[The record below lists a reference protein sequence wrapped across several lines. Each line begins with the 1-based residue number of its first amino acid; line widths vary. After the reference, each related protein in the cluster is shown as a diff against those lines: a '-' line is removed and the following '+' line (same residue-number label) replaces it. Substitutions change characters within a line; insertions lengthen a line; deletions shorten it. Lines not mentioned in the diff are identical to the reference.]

1 MVTKS
6 ELKYIQSLS
15 DKKVR
20 LETGCFIAEGVK
32 LVGEMIAAGYPLKA
46 VYALDSWES
55 PDTSIEVNRVEAFEL
70 EKMSLLQTPNQVLA
84 VALMPQKTKEI
95 DVAGQLTIVLDGIQ
109 DPGNLG
115 TIIRT
120 ADWFG
125 IEQIVASEDTA
136 DVYNP
141 KVIGATM
148 GSFMRVSVSY
158 KNLAAWLPTI
168 KLPVYGALLE
178 GENVFTTKVPKQG
191 LLVIGSEGKGLSRL
205 VQENCDAILSI
216 PIARDTESLNAGIAA
231 SVALYEVSK
240 ARIKNI
246 K

>member
-20 LETGCFIAEGVK
+20 LESGCFIAEGVK

-46 VYALDSWES
+46 VYALDSWVS
-55 PDTSIEVNRVEAFEL
+55 PDATLEVTRIEAFEL
-70 EKMSLLQTPNQVLA
+70 EKMSMLQTPNQVLA
-84 VALMPQKTKEI
+84 VAMMPQNTNPIEL
-95 DVAGQLTIVLDGIQ
+95 AGQLTIVLDGIQ

-125 IEQIVASEDTA
+125 IPQIVASEDTV

-141 KVIGATM
+141 KVIGASM
-148 GSFMRVSVSY
+148 GSFMRVQVHY
-158 KNLAAWLPTI
+158 KNLAAWMPTV

-178 GENVFTTKVPKQG
+178 GENIFTTKAPNGG
-191 LLVIGSEGKGLSRL
+191 LLVIGSEGKGIR
-205 VQENCDAILSI
+205 ENIIDFVTHPVTI
-216 PIARDTESLNAGIAA
+216 PKTGGAESLNAGIAA
-231 SVALYEVSK
+231 GIIIAQLT
-240 ARIKNI
+240 R
-246 K
+246 

>member
-55 PDTSIEVNRVEAFEL
+55 PDATLEVTRIEAFEL
-70 EKMSLLQTPNQVLA
+70 EKMSMLQTPNQVLA
-84 VALMPQKTKEI
+84 VAMMPQKKETL
-95 DVAGQLTIVLDGIQ
+95 DLAGPLTIVLDGIQ
-109 DPGNLG
+109 DPGNMG

-125 IEQIVASEDTA
+125 ITQIVASEDTV

-148 GSFMRVSVSY
+148 GSFMRVSVTY
-158 KNLAAWLPTI
+158 KYLADWMPTV

-178 GENVFTTKVPKQG
+178 GENVFTIKTPQKG
-191 LLVIGSEGKGLSRL
+191 LLVIGSEGKGIR
-205 VQENCDAILSI
+205 ENILDLITHPVTI
-216 PIARDTESLNAGIAA
+216 PKIGEAESLNAGIAA
-231 SVALYEVSK
+231 GIIVAQLT
-240 ARIKNI
+240 R
-246 K
+246 

>member
-55 PDTSIEVNRVEAFEL
+55 PDATLEVTRIEAFEL
-70 EKMSLLQTPNQVLA
+70 EKMSMLQTPNQVLA
-84 VALMPQKTKEI
+84 VAMMPQKKE
-95 DVAGQLTIVLDGIQ
+95 VLNLEAPLTIVLDGIQ
-109 DPGNLG
+109 DPGNMG

-125 IEQIVASEDTA
+125 ITQIVASEDTV

-148 GSFMRVSVSY
+148 GSFMRVSVTY
-158 KNLAAWLPTI
+158 KNLAEWIPTV

-178 GENVFTTKVPKQG
+178 GENVFTIKTPQKG
-191 LLVIGSEGKGLSRL
+191 LLVIGSEGKGIR
-205 VQENCDAILSI
+205 ENILEFITHPVTI
-216 PIARDTESLNAGIAA
+216 PKIGEAESLNAGIAA
-231 SVALYEVSK
+231 GIIVAQLT
-240 ARIKNI
+240 R
-246 K
+246 

>member
-55 PDTSIEVNRVEAFEL
+55 PNARIEVNRIEAFEL

-84 VALMPQKTKEI
+84 VAIMPQNKE
-95 DVAGQLTIVLDGIQ
+95 VLNLAGPLTIVLDGIQ
-109 DPGNLG
+109 DPGNMG

-125 IEQIVASEDTA
+125 ITQIVASEDTV

-148 GSFMRVSVSY
+148 GSFMRVSVAY
-158 KNLAAWLPTI
+158 KN
-168 KLPVYGALLE
+168 
-178 GENVFTTKVPKQG
+178 
-191 LLVIGSEGKGLSRL
+191 
-205 VQENCDAILSI
+205 
-216 PIARDTESLNAGIAA
+216 IAD
-231 SVALYEVSK
+231 
-240 ARIKNI
+240 
-246 K
+246 

>member
-46 VYALDSWES
+46 VYALDSWDS
-55 PDTSIEVNRVEAFEL
+55 PDTSIEVTRIEAFEL
-70 EKMSLLQTPNQVLA
+70 EKMSMLQTPNQVLD
-84 VALMPQKTKEI
+84 VAMMPQQVKAL
-95 DVAGQLTIVLDGIQ
+95 DLGGQLTLVLDGIQ
-109 DPGNLG
+109 DPGNMG

-125 IEQIVASEDTA
+125 ITQIVASEDTV

-148 GSFMRVSVSY
+148 GSFMRVSVTY
-158 KNLAAWLPTI
+158 KNLQEWMPTV

-178 GENVFTTKVPKQG
+178 GENIFTTNAVKEG
-191 LLVIGSEGKGLSRL
+191 LLVIGSEGKGIR
-205 VQENCDAILSI
+205 ENILDLITHPVTI
-216 PIARDTESLNAGIAA
+216 PKIGGAESLNAGIAA
-231 SVALYEVSK
+231 GVIVAQLT
-240 ARIKNI
+240 R
-246 K
+246 

>member
-32 LVGEMIAAGYPLKA
+32 LVGEMIVAGYPLKA

-55 PDTSIEVNRVEAFEL
+55 PDATLEVTRIEAFEL
-70 EKMSLLQTPNQVLA
+70 EKMSMLQTPNQVLA
-84 VALMPQKTKEI
+84 VAMMPQKKETL
-95 DVAGQLTIVLDGIQ
+95 DLAGPLTIVLDGIQ
-109 DPGNLG
+109 DPGNMG

-125 IEQIVASEDTA
+125 ITQIVASEDTV
-136 DVYNP
+136 DVFNP

-148 GSFMRVSVSY
+148 GSFMRVSVTY
-158 KNLAAWLPTI
+158 KNLADWMPTI

-178 GENVFTTKVPKQG
+178 GENVFTIKTPQKG
-191 LLVIGSEGKGLSRL
+191 LLVIGSEGKGIR
-205 VQENCDAILSI
+205 ENILDFITHPVTI
-216 PIARDTESLNAGIAA
+216 PKTGEAESLNAGIAA
-231 SVALYEVSK
+231 GIIVAQLT
-240 ARIKNI
+240 R
-246 K
+246 

>member
-1 MVTKS
+1 MVSKS

-55 PDTSIEVNRVEAFEL
+55 PDSSIEVTRIEAFEL

-84 VALMPQKTKEI
+84 VAMMPQKKEAI
-95 DVAGQLTIVLDGIQ
+95 DLAGPLTIVLDGIQ
-109 DPGNLG
+109 DPGNMG

-125 IEQIVASEDTA
+125 ITQIVASEDTV

-148 GSFMRVSVSY
+148 GSFMRVTVTY
-158 KNLAAWLPTI
+158 KNLADWMPTV

-178 GENVFTTKVPKQG
+178 GENIFTIKTPQKG
-191 LLVIGSEGKGLSRL
+191 LLVIGSEGRGIR
-205 VQENCDAILSI
+205 ENMLDLITHPVTI
-216 PIARDTESLNAGIAA
+216 PKIGEAESLNAGIAA
-231 SVALYEVSK
+231 GIIVAQLM
-240 ARIKNI
+240 R
-246 K
+246 

>member
-46 VYALDSWES
+46 VYALDNWES
-55 PDTSIEVNRVEAFEL
+55 PDATLEVTRIEAFEL
-70 EKMSLLQTPNQVLA
+70 EKMSMLQTPNQVLA
-84 VALMPQKTKEI
+84 VAMMPPKKETL
-95 DVAGQLTIVLDGIQ
+95 DLAGPLTIVLDGIQ
-109 DPGNLG
+109 DPGNMG

-125 IEQIVASEDTA
+125 ITQIVASEDTV

-148 GSFMRVSVSY
+148 GSFMRVSVTY
-158 KNLAAWLPTI
+158 KNLADWMPTI

-178 GENVFTTKVPKQG
+178 GENVFTIKTPQKG
-191 LLVIGSEGKGLSRL
+191 LLVIGSEGKGIR
-205 VQENCDAILSI
+205 ENILDFITHPVTIPKTGDA
-216 PIARDTESLNAGIAA
+216 ESLNAGIAA
-231 SVALYEVSK
+231 GIIVAQLT
-240 ARIKNI
+240 R
-246 K
+246 

>member
-55 PDTSIEVNRVEAFEL
+55 PDASIEVTRIEVFEL
-70 EKMSLLQTPNQVLA
+70 EKMSMLQTPNQVLA
-84 VALMPQKTKEI
+84 VAMMPQQVKAL
-95 DVAGQLTIVLDGIQ
+95 DLGGQLTLVLDGIQ
-109 DPGNLG
+109 DPGNMG

-125 IEQIVASEDTA
+125 ITQIVASEDTV

-148 GSFMRVSVSY
+148 GSFMRVSVTY
-158 KNLAAWLPTI
+158 KNLAEWMPTV
-168 KLPVYGALLE
+168 KLRVYGALLE
-178 GENVFTTKVPKQG
+178 GENIFTTNAVKEG
-191 LLVIGSEGKGLSRL
+191 LLVIGSEGKGIR
-205 VQENCDAILSI
+205 ENILDLITYPVTI
-216 PIARDTESLNAGIAA
+216 PKIGGAESLNAGIAA
-231 SVALYEVSK
+231 GVIVAQLT
-240 ARIKNI
+240 R
-246 K
+246 

>member
-55 PDTSIEVNRVEAFEL
+55 PDATLEVTRIEAFEL
-70 EKMSLLQTPNQVLA
+70 EKMSMLQTPNQVLA
-84 VALMPQKTKEI
+84 VAMMPQKKETL
-95 DVAGQLTIVLDGIQ
+95 DLAGPLTIVLDGIQ
-109 DPGNLG
+109 DPGNMG

-125 IEQIVASEDTA
+125 ITQIVASEDTV

-148 GSFMRVSVSY
+148 GSFMRVSVTY
-158 KNLAAWLPTI
+158 KNLADWMPTV

-178 GENVFTTKVPKQG
+178 GENVFTIKTPQKG
-191 LLVIGSEGKGLSRL
+191 LLVIGSEGKGIR
-205 VQENCDAILSI
+205 ENILDFITHPVTI
-216 PIARDTESLNAGIAA
+216 PKTGGAESLNAGIAA
-231 SVALYEVSK
+231 GIIVAQLT
-240 ARIKNI
+240 R
-246 K
+246 

>member
-55 PDTSIEVNRVEAFEL
+55 PDATLEVTRIEAFEL
-70 EKMSLLQTPNQVLA
+70 EKMSMLQTPNQVLA
-84 VALMPQKTKEI
+84 VAMMPQKKETL
-95 DVAGQLTIVLDGIQ
+95 DLAGPLTIVLDGIQ
-109 DPGNLG
+109 DPGNMG

-125 IEQIVASEDTA
+125 ITQIVASEDTV

-148 GSFMRVSVSY
+148 GSFMRVSVTY
-158 KNLAAWLPTI
+158 KNLADWMPTV

-178 GENVFTTKVPKQG
+178 GENVFTIKTPQKG
-191 LLVIGSEGKGLSRL
+191 LLVIGSEGKGIR
-205 VQENCDAILSI
+205 ENILDFITHPVTI
-216 PIARDTESLNAGIAA
+216 PKIGEAESLNAGIAA
-231 SVALYEVSK
+231 GIIVAQLT
-240 ARIKNI
+240 R
-246 K
+246 

>member
-55 PDTSIEVNRVEAFEL
+55 PDATLEVTRIEAFEL
-70 EKMSLLQTPNQVLA
+70 EKMSMLQTPNQVLA
-84 VALMPQKTKEI
+84 VAMMPQKKETL
-95 DVAGQLTIVLDGIQ
+95 DLAGPLTIVLDGIQ
-109 DPGNLG
+109 DPGNMG

-125 IEQIVASEDTA
+125 ITQIVASEDTV

-148 GSFMRVSVSY
+148 GSFMRVSVTY
-158 KNLAAWLPTI
+158 KYLADWMPTV

-178 GENVFTTKVPKQG
+178 GENVFTIKTPQKG
-191 LLVIGSEGKGLSRL
+191 LLVIGSEGKGIR
-205 VQENCDAILSI
+205 ENILDFITHPVTI
-216 PIARDTESLNAGIAA
+216 PKIGEAESLNAGIAA
-231 SVALYEVSK
+231 GIIVAQLT
-240 ARIKNI
+240 R
-246 K
+246 

>member
-20 LETGCFIAEGVK
+20 LETGCFIAEGEK

-55 PDTSIEVNRVEAFEL
+55 PDTSIEVTRIEAFEL
-70 EKMSLLQTPNQVLA
+70 EKMSMLQTPNQVLA
-84 VALMPQKTKEI
+84 VAMMPQQIKALDLT
-95 DVAGQLTIVLDGIQ
+95 GQLTLVLDGIQ
-109 DPGNLG
+109 DPGNMG

-125 IEQIVASEDTA
+125 IRQIVASEDTA

-148 GSFMRVSVSY
+148 GSFMRVSVTY
-158 KNLAAWLPTI
+158 KHLADWMPTV
-168 KLPVYGALLE
+168 KLPVYGALLA
-178 GENVFTTKVPKQG
+178 GENIFTTKAPNGG
-191 LLVIGSEGKGLSRL
+191 LLVIGSEGKGIR
-205 VQENCDAILSI
+205 ENILDQITHPVTI
-216 PIARDTESLNAGIAA
+216 PKIGGAESLNAGIAA
-231 SVALYEVSK
+231 GIILAQLT
-240 ARIKNI
+240 R
-246 K
+246 

>member
-55 PDTSIEVNRVEAFEL
+55 PDTSIEVTRIEAFEL
-70 EKMSLLQTPNQVLA
+70 EKMSMLQTPNQVLA
-84 VALMPQKTKEI
+84 VAMMPQKEVAL
-95 DVAGQLTIVLDGIQ
+95 DLAGQLTLVLDGIQ
-109 DPGNLG
+109 DPGNMG

-125 IEQIVASEDTA
+125 IRQIVASEDTV

-148 GSFMRVSVSY
+148 GSFMRVSVTY
-158 KNLAAWLPTI
+158 KNLQEWMPTV

-178 GENVFTTKVPKQG
+178 GENIFTTNAVKEG
-191 LLVIGSEGKGLSRL
+191 LLVIGSEGKGIR
-205 VQENCDAILSI
+205 ENILEFITHPVTI
-216 PIARDTESLNAGIAA
+216 PKIGGAESLNAGIAA
-231 SVALYEVSK
+231 GVIVAQLT
-240 ARIKNI
+240 R
-246 K
+246 

>member
-55 PDTSIEVNRVEAFEL
+55 PDATLEVTRIEAFEL
-70 EKMSLLQTPNQVLA
+70 EKMSMLQTPNQVLA
-84 VALMPQKTKEI
+84 VAMMPQKKETLNL
-95 DVAGQLTIVLDGIQ
+95 AGPLTIVLDGIQ

-125 IEQIVASEDTA
+125 ITQIVASEDTV

-148 GSFMRVSVSY
+148 GSFMRVSVTY
-158 KNLAAWLPTI
+158 KNLADWMPTV

-178 GENVFTTKVPKQG
+178 GENVFTIKTPQKG
-191 LLVIGSEGKGLSRL
+191 LLVIGSEGKGIR
-205 VQENCDAILSI
+205 ENILDFITHPVTI
-216 PIARDTESLNAGIAA
+216 PKTGEAESLNAGIAA
-231 SVALYEVSK
+231 GIIVAQLT
-240 ARIKNI
+240 R
-246 K
+246 

>member
-55 PDTSIEVNRVEAFEL
+55 PDTSIEVTRIEAFEL
-70 EKMSLLQTPNQVLA
+70 EKMSMLQTPNQVLA
-84 VALMPQKTKEI
+84 VAMMPQQEKAL
-95 DVAGQLTIVLDGIQ
+95 DLAGQLTLVLDGIQ
-109 DPGNLG
+109 DPGNMG

-125 IEQIVASEDTA
+125 IKQIVASEDTA

-148 GSFMRVSVSY
+148 GSFMRVSVTY
-158 KNLAAWLPTI
+158 KNLADWMPTV
-168 KLPVYGALLE
+168 KLPVYGALLA
-178 GENVFTTKVPKQG
+178 GENIFTTKAPNGG
-191 LLVIGSEGKGLSRL
+191 LLVIGSEGKGIR
-205 VQENCDAILSI
+205 ENMMDFITHPVTI
-216 PIARDTESLNAGIAA
+216 PKIGGAESLNAGVAAGIIIAQ
-231 SVALYEVSK
+231 LT
-240 ARIKNI
+240 R
-246 K
+246 

>member
-55 PDTSIEVNRVEAFEL
+55 PDTSLEVTRIEAFEL
-70 EKMSLLQTPNQVLA
+70 EKMSMLQTPNQVLA
-84 VALMPQKTKEI
+84 VAMMPQKKEI
-95 DVAGQLTIVLDGIQ
+95 LNLEGPLTIVLDGIQ
-109 DPGNLG
+109 DPGNMG

-125 IEQIVASEDTA
+125 ITQIVASED
-136 DVYNP
+136 NP

-148 GSFMRVSVSY
+148 GSFMRVSVTY
-158 KNLAAWLPTI
+158 KNLAEWLPTI

-178 GENVFTTKVPKQG
+178 GENVFTIKAPQKG
-191 LLVIGSEGKGLSRL
+191 LLVIGSEGKGIR
-205 VQENCDAILSI
+205 ENILEFITHPVTIPKTGDA
-216 PIARDTESLNAGIAA
+216 ESLNAGIAA
-231 SVALYEVSK
+231 GIIVAQLT
-240 ARIKNI
+240 R
-246 K
+246 

>member
-32 LVGEMIAAGYPLKA
+32 LVGEMIAAGYSLKA

-55 PDTSIEVNRVEAFEL
+55 PDPSIEVNRIEAFEL

-84 VALMPQKTKEI
+84 VAIMPQNKE
-95 DVAGQLTIVLDGIQ
+95 VLNLAGPLTIVLDGIQ
-109 DPGNLG
+109 DPGNMG
-115 TIIRT
+115 TIIRS

-125 IEQIVASEDTA
+125 ITQIVASEDTV

-148 GSFMRVSVSY
+148 GSFMRVSVVY
-158 KNLAAWLPTI
+158 KNLQEWIPTI

-178 GENVFTTKVPKQG
+178 GDNVFTIKTPQKG
-191 LLVIGSEGKGLSRL
+191 LLVIGSEGKGIR
-205 VQENCDAILSI
+205 ENIKDFITHPVTIPKIGDA
-216 PIARDTESLNAGIAA
+216 ESLNAGVAA
-231 SVALYEVSK
+231 GIIVAQLT
-240 ARIKNI
+240 R
-246 K
+246 

>member
-55 PDTSIEVNRVEAFEL
+55 PDTSLEVTRIEAFEL
-70 EKMSLLQTPNQVLA
+70 EKMSMLQTPNQVLA
-84 VALMPQKTKEI
+84 VAMMPHKKE
-95 DVAGQLTIVLDGIQ
+95 VLNLEGPLTIVLDGIQ
-109 DPGNLG
+109 DPGNMG

-125 IEQIVASEDTA
+125 ITQIVASEDTV

-148 GSFMRVSVSY
+148 GSFMRVSVTY
-158 KNLAAWLPTI
+158 KNLAEWLPTI

-178 GENVFTTKVPKQG
+178 GENVFTIKTPQKG
-191 LLVIGSEGKGLSRL
+191 LLVIGSEGKGIR
-205 VQENCDAILSI
+205 ENIFEFITHPVTIPKIGDA
-216 PIARDTESLNAGIAA
+216 ESLNAGIAA
-231 SVALYEVSK
+231 GIIVAQLT
-240 ARIKNI
+240 R
-246 K
+246 

>member
-32 LVGEMIAAGYPLKA
+32 LVGEMIATGYPLKA

-55 PDTSIEVNRVEAFEL
+55 PDPSIEVTRIEAFEL
-70 EKMSLLQTPNQVLA
+70 EKMSMLQTPNQVLA
-84 VALMPQKTKEI
+84 VAMMPQKKE
-95 DVAGQLTIVLDGIQ
+95 VLNWGGPLTIVLDGIQ
-109 DPGNLG
+109 DPGNMG

-125 IEQIVASEDTA
+125 ITQIVASEDTV

-148 GSFMRVSVSY
+148 GSFMRVSVTY
-158 KNLAAWLPTI
+158 KNLADWMPTV

-178 GENVFTTKVPKQG
+178 GENVFTIKTPQKG
-191 LLVIGSEGKGLSRL
+191 LLVIGSEGKGIR
-205 VQENCDAILSI
+205 ENILEFITHPVTI
-216 PIARDTESLNAGIAA
+216 PKTGGAESLNAGIAA
-231 SVALYEVSK
+231 GIIVAQLT
-240 ARIKNI
+240 R
-246 K
+246 

>member
-55 PDTSIEVNRVEAFEL
+55 PDATLEVTRIEAFEL
-70 EKMSLLQTPNQVLA
+70 EKMSMLQTPNQVLA
-84 VALMPQKTKEI
+84 VAMMPQKKETL
-95 DVAGQLTIVLDGIQ
+95 DLAGPLTIVLDGIQ
-109 DPGNLG
+109 DPGNMG

-125 IEQIVASEDTA
+125 ITQIVASEDTV

-148 GSFMRVSVSY
+148 GSFMRVQVSY

-178 GENVFTTKVPKQG
+178 GENVFTIKTSQQG
-191 LLVIGSEGKGLSRL
+191 LLVIGSEGKGIR
-205 VQENCDAILSI
+205 ENIIDFVTHPVTI
-216 PIARDTESLNAGIAA
+216 PKTGGAESLNAGIAA
-231 SVALYEVSK
+231 GIIVAQLT
-240 ARIKNI
+240 R
-246 K
+246 

>member
-55 PDTSIEVNRVEAFEL
+55 PDTSIEVTRIEAFEL
-70 EKMSLLQTPNQVLA
+70 EKMSMLQTPNQVLA
-84 VALMPQKTKEI
+84 VAMMPQQIKALDLT
-95 DVAGQLTIVLDGIQ
+95 GQLTLVLDGIQ
-109 DPGNLG
+109 DPGNMG

-125 IEQIVASEDTA
+125 IRQIVASEDTA

-148 GSFMRVSVSY
+148 GSFMRVSVTY
-158 KNLAAWLPTI
+158 KHLADWMPTV
-168 KLPVYGALLE
+168 KLPVYGALLA
-178 GENVFTTKVPKQG
+178 GENIFTTKAPNGG
-191 LLVIGSEGKGLSRL
+191 LLVIGSEGKGIR
-205 VQENCDAILSI
+205 ENILDQI
-216 PIARDTESLNAGIAA
+216 THPVTIFRIGEEESLSVGIAA
-231 SVALYEVSK
+231 GIIVAQLTP
-240 ARIKNI
+240 
-246 K
+246 

>member
-55 PDTSIEVNRVEAFEL
+55 PDTSLEVTRIEAFEL
-70 EKMSLLQTPNQVLA
+70 EKMSMLQTPNQVLA
-84 VALMPQKTKEI
+84 VAMMSQKKE
-95 DVAGQLTIVLDGIQ
+95 VFNLEGPLTIVLDGIQ
-109 DPGNLG
+109 DPGNMG

-125 IEQIVASEDTA
+125 ITQIVASEDTV

-148 GSFMRVSVSY
+148 GSFMRVSVTY
-158 KNLAAWLPTI
+158 KNLAEWLPTI

-178 GENVFTTKVPKQG
+178 GENVFTIKTPQKG
-191 LLVIGSEGKGLSRL
+191 LLVIGSEGKGIR
-205 VQENCDAILSI
+205 ENIIDFITHPVTI
-216 PIARDTESLNAGIAA
+216 PKTGNAESLNAGIAA
-231 SVALYEVSK
+231 GIIVAQLT
-240 ARIKNI
+240 R
-246 K
+246 

>member
-55 PDTSIEVNRVEAFEL
+55 PDASIEVNRIEAFEL

-84 VALMPQKTKEI
+84 VAMMPQKEQSLDLT
-95 DVAGQLTIVLDGIQ
+95 GQLTLVLDGIQ
-109 DPGNLG
+109 DPGNMG

-125 IEQIVASEDTA
+125 IRQIVASEDTA

-148 GSFMRVSVSY
+148 GSFVRVSVTY
-158 KNLAAWLPTI
+158 KNLADWMPTV

-178 GENVFTTKVPKQG
+178 GENIFTTKAVKQG
-191 LLVIGSEGKGLSRL
+191 LLVIGSEGKGIR
-205 VQENCDAILSI
+205 ENMMDFITHPITI
-216 PIARDTESLNAGIAA
+216 PKTGGAESLNAGVAAGIIIAQ
-231 SVALYEVSK
+231 LT
-240 ARIKNI
+240 R
-246 K
+246 

>member
-55 PDTSIEVNRVEAFEL
+55 PDPSIEVTRIEAFEL
-70 EKMSLLQTPNQVLA
+70 EKMSMLQTPNQVLA
-84 VALMPQKTKEI
+84 VAMMPQKKE
-95 DVAGQLTIVLDGIQ
+95 VFNLEGPLAIVLDGIQ
-109 DPGNLG
+109 DPGNMG

-125 IEQIVASEDTA
+125 ITQIVASEDTV

-148 GSFMRVSVSY
+148 GSFMRVSVTY
-158 KNLAAWLPTI
+158 KNLAEWLPTI

-178 GENVFTTKVPKQG
+178 GENVFTIKTPQKG
-191 LLVIGSEGKGLSRL
+191 LLVIGSEGKGIR
-205 VQENCDAILSI
+205 ENILEFITHPVTIPKIGDA
-216 PIARDTESLNAGIAA
+216 ESLNAGIAA
-231 SVALYEVSK
+231 GIIVAQLT
-240 ARIKNI
+240 R
-246 K
+246 